1 VNETLA
7 RPTTVYLG
15 NNRAITR
22 TKYGAAL
29 FFDTRD
35 LSVGIPLALNGDYEP
50 HFSPWLIGTLR
61 TGDIAV
67 DVGANIGFYTI
78 HFATRVGPGGHVF
91 AFDANPEL
99 VAMLR
104 DSAEFN
110 NVEGRCTIRHAAV
123 MDREGEKA
131 FGKPA
136 RRLGSGS
143 IVNVKG
149 FEDEAFEPLTVPAT
163 TLDAAFDGREPPV
176 RLLHM
181 DVECAEPMVIGGGH
195 AFIER
200 HRDMIVVL
208 EVLGES
214 FRSRGD
220 DSLKTALEYLEST
233 GRVLCLIEGARPLRM
248 EADQL
253 LQLQMANV
261 AAIPRHLAGG

>member
-1 VNETLA
+1 MNETFA

-15 NNRAITR
+15 GNRAITR
-22 TKYGAAL
+22 TKYGAEL

-50 HFSPWLIGTLR
+50 ELNPWLIGTLR
-61 TGDIAV
+61 QGDIAV

-78 HFATRVGPGGHVF
+78 HFAMRVGEGGHVF
-91 AFDANPEL
+91 AFEANPDL
-99 VAMLR
+99 VDLLQ

-110 NVEGRCTIRHAAV
+110 NVRDRCTIRHAA
-123 MDREGEKA
+123 MADREGEVT

-143 IVNVKG
+143 IVG
-149 FEDEAFEPLTVPAT
+149 IEGLRDEAFEAITVPAT
-163 TLDAAFDGREPPV
+163 TLDAAFEGREPPV

-181 DVECAEPMVIGGGH
+181 DVEAAEPMVIAGGH

-208 EVLGES
+208 EVLGEN

-220 DSLKTALEYLEST
+220 ESLRAALEYLEST
-233 GRVLCLIEGARPLRM
+233 GRVLCLIQAAQPVRLS
-248 EADQL
+248 ADQL
-253 LQLQMANV
+253 LRLPLANV